1 MPVDVAF
8 GPVHMVVDQKVQQP
22 QGQGQRTKAKEKKHR
37 RGRKTMEKAVE
48 DAIPLKVGTLALNH
62 RLCLKWKVDQK
73 VLDQQSRYDPKTH
86 HTLCVA

>member
-1 MPVDVAF
+1 LD
-8 GPVHMVVDQKVQQP
+8 
-22 QGQGQRTKAKEKKHR
+22 
-37 RGRKTMEKAVE
+37 
-48 DAIPLKVGTLALNH
+48 H